1 MNFHRLSLESHKYE
15 KSAKNYSIYD
25 TIKKL
30 NSHQDLHQEKKSHES
45 QSKGEKRFLP
55 SCLLKKL

>member
-1 MNFHRLSLESHKYE
+1 MNFHRLSFESHKHE
-15 KSAKNYSIYD
+15 KPSKNYSIYD

-55 SCLLKKL
+55 SYLLKKL

>member
-1 MNFHRLSLESHKYE
+1 MNFHSLSLESHKHE
-15 KSAKNYSIYD
+15 KPAKNYSIYD

-30 NSHQDLHQEKKSHES
+30 NSHQDLHQEKKSHQS

-55 SCLLKKL
+55 SYLLKKL